1 MHPLL
6 PLVLIAAQNPRVTLP
21 RGPSP
26 LRKPPPP
33 LTTSIALA
41 IKTAAGE
48 SRDANPAA
56 GAAASTRPIAVL
68 KSGEKP
74 QIRWSIRN
82 TNASKPIPDVVMH
95 FLVTREQMPN
105 EPIPADPRKG
115 TLMDQVMGMT
125 LAAKGAT
132 TGNYNTAIYEPG
144 IYLVQVEILD
154 ATGQRR
160 QSCVLDLR
168 VE

>member
-1 MHPLL
+1 MYPLL
-6 PLVLIAAQNPRVTLP
+6 PLLLIAAPGPRVTLP

-33 LTTSIALA
+33 LSTSIALT
-41 IKTAAGE
+41 IKTATGE
-48 SRDANPAA
+48 TRDNTPAA
-56 GAAASTRPIAVL
+56 GAVAAARPVAVL

-82 TNASKPIPDVVMH
+82 TDPKKPIPDVVLH
-95 FLVTREQMPN
+95 FLVTREQSAN
-105 EPIPADPRKG
+105 EPIPVDPRKG
-115 TLMDQVMGMT
+115 TLMDQVMGTT
-125 LAAKGAT
+125 LAPKGAT

-154 ATGQRR
+154 DSGQRR
-160 QSCVLDLR
+160 QSCALDLK

>member
-1 MHPLL
+1 MYPLAL
-6 PLVLIAAQNPRVTLP
+6 LLLLAPPSPRVTLP
-21 RGPSP
+21 RTPPP

-33 LTTSIALA
+33 LTTSIALT
-41 IKTAAGE
+41 IKTASGE
-48 SRDANPAA
+48 TRDASPAA
-56 GAAASTRPIAVL
+56 GAAPATRLVAMV

-74 QIRWSIRN
+74 QIRWAIRN
-82 TNASKPIPDVVMH
+82 TDAKQPIPDIVMH

-105 EPIPADPRKG
+105 EPIPTDPRKG

-125 LAAKGAT
+125 LAPKGAT

-160 QSCVLDLR
+160 QQCVLDLK

>member
-1 MHPLL
+1 MLFLL
-6 PLVLIAAQNPRVTLP
+6 PLLLFAPPSPRITLP
-21 RGPSP
+21 RGPAP

-33 LTTSIALA
+33 LTTSIALVV
-41 IKTAAGE
+41 KTAAGE
-48 SRDANPAA
+48 VRTGSPTSSAAPA
-56 GAAASTRPIAVL
+56 TRPMAIL

-74 QIRWSIRN
+74 QIRWAIRN
-82 TNASKPIPDVVMH
+82 TDARKPIPDVVMH

-115 TLMDQVMGMT
+115 TQIDQVMGMT
-125 LAAKGAT
+125 LAAKGVT
-132 TGNYNTAIYEPG
+132 TGNYNTPIFEPG
-144 IYLVQVEILD
+144 VYLVQVEILD

-160 QSCVLDLR
+160 QQCVLDLK